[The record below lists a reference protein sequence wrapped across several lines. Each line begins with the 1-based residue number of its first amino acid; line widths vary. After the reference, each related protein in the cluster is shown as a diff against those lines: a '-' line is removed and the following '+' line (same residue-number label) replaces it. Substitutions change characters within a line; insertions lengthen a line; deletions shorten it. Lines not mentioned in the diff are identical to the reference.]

1 MAMLKTVENLTELLD
16 VTDAFVTIE
25 GGKHDGENKYLYNAE
40 RRLPFYGQ
48 IVKMAELGESDDLFK
63 LFNY

>member
-1 MAMLKTVENLTELLD
+1 MICGRSRLHSPDPSSTIPDETEVEELMD
-16 VTDAFVTIE
+16 
-25 GGKHDGENKYLYNAE
+25 NAE

-48 IVKMAELGESDDLFK
+48 IVKMTELGESDDLFK

>member
-1 MAMLKTVENLTELLD
+1 MLKTVEDLSELID

-25 GGKHDGENKYLYNAE
+25 GGKYDGENLYLHNAE

-48 IVKMAELGESDDLFK
+48 IVRQSELGESDDLFK